1 MKRIALLLPM
11 LLTACSH
18 LPFKDFYAS
27 PTIDW
32 HTSQLLACTYNAEV
46 SELVCLTVGEMK
58 QVYLQL
64 KLHNGEEPDPGVLN
78 L

>member
-1 MKRIALLLPM
+1 MKRLALLLPL

-18 LPFKDFYAS
+18 LPFKDFYSS

-32 HTSQLLACTYNAEV
+32 RTSQLLACTFNAEAR
-46 SELVCLTVGEMK
+46 ELVCLTVGEMK
-58 QVYLQL
+58 NVYIQL
-64 KLHNGEEPDPGVLN
+64 KLHNGEEIDPNVLN